1 MQIHNGWY
9 VQVQIH
15 NYPPQEV
22 VQVVKQVQMAK
33 DNNNAKA
40 RDLKITTFLETS
52 AGRFVQR
59 LLSFLTDGCISLP
72 RKELRLSQLDSHL
85 FQLET

>member
-52 AGRFVQR
+52 AGRFVQ
-59 LLSFLTDGCISLP
+59 
-72 RKELRLSQLDSHL
+72 H
-85 FQLET
+85 